1 MAEHAWIVSQEVKF
15 TSGKRIALAFEIEY
29 SLQRLMESEIELQ
42 EELAR
47 MRAEL
52 TKRPDY
58 NVADIYCSIQKEG
71 PCKPLEP
78 GSLRVFVRANGD
90 RISEDDE

>member
-1 MAEHAWIVSQEVKF
+1 
-15 TSGKRIALAFEIEY
+15 
-29 SLQRLMESEIELQ
+29 MESEIELQ

-47 MRAEL
+47 MKVGL

-58 NVADIYCSIQKEG
+58 NVADIYCAMQKEG

-78 GSLRVFVRANGD
+78 G
-90 RISEDDE
+90 